1 MDAVRRVWNQ
11 GRKQANKNLKQQRVE
26 LTRLQ
31 TELSKVEIG
40 FVFLNVTVL
49 TLSVMQRLKQRG
61 A

>member
-26 LTRLQ
+26 LTRLE

-49 TLSVMQRLKQRG
+49 TPSVMQR
-61 A
+61 

>member
-26 LTRLQ
+26 LTRLE
-31 TELSKVEIG
+31 TELSKVGIG
-40 FVFLNVTVL
+40 IVFFYGPVLNL
-49 TLSVMQRLKQRG
+49 TLMQRLKQRG